1 MPVTDDGELRR
12 ILERAQTI
20 AVVGLSD
27 NPHRPSFGVAA
38 NLKANGYTI
47 IPVNP
52 NLSGALGEPAV
63 DSLAEIERHVDVVDV
78 FRRPE
83 HAVAIAEQAVA
94 IGADT
99 LWLQQGIINHE
110 AMRIAE
116 AGGLNAVQD
125 RCMRVEYQRL
135 VARRSSPRSNPG

>member
-1 MPVTDDGELRR
+1 MSVTDDAELRR

-27 NPHRPSFGVAA
+27 KPHRPSFGVAA
-38 NLKANGYTI
+38 YLKANGYTI

-52 NLSGALGEPAV
+52 NLSEALGEPAI
-63 DSLAEIERHVDVVDV
+63 DSLAEIERHVDIVEV

-99 LWLQQGIINHE
+99 LWLQQGITDHE
-110 AMRIAE
+110 AMRIAA
-116 AGGLNAVQD
+116 AGGLDAVQD
-125 RCMRVEYQRL
+125 LCMRVEHQRL
-135 VARRSSPRSNPG
+135 VAWGR